1 MYKSK
6 NHLKYSLKVYFIFIT
21 KNRREKLCQRTKKL
35 MQHLTLKMMVKC
47 PFCGRE
53 LEVYIWSF
61 AGSGKRC
68 SCGALLGMYGCVK
81 EVENE

>member
-1 MYKSK
+1 MAKEFRPTIDLGVRSSR
-6 NHLKYSLKVYFIFIT
+6 HGRST
-21 KNRREKLCQRTKKL
+21 
-35 MQHLTLKMMVKC
+35 MMVKC
-47 PFCGRE
+47 PFCEEE
-53 LEVYIWSF
+53 LEVYIWSL

>member
-1 MYKSK
+1 MAKEFRPIIDLGAGSSR
-6 NHLKYSLKVYFIFIT
+6 HGEST
-21 KNRREKLCQRTKKL
+21 
-35 MQHLTLKMMVKC
+35 MMVKC
-47 PFCGRE
+47 LFCE
-53 LEVYIWSF
+53 EVLEVYIWSF

>member
-1 MYKSK
+1 M
-6 NHLKYSLKVYFIFIT
+6 T
-21 KNRREKLCQRTKKL
+21 KEFRPTIDLGVRSSRHGRST
-35 MQHLTLKMMVKC
+35 MMVKC
-47 PFCGRE
+47 PFCEEE

-81 EVENE
+81 EIENE